1 MDKLAEIY
9 DRIAAL
15 GKRYGVYKIVLFG
28 SRARCDYREKSDIDI
43 AVFGLPAGSR
53 GMFWAEVE
61 ELPTLLSFDV
71 VFAEEAS
78 DELLKNIKE
87 DGVVIYEER
96 F

>member
-1 MDKLAEIY
+1 MDKVAEIY

-15 GKRYGVYKIVLFG
+15 GKQYAAYKIVLFG

-43 AVFGLPAGSR
+43 AVFGLPADSR
-53 GMFWAEVE
+53 GVFWAAVD

-71 VFAEEAS
+71 VFAEDAS
-78 DELLKNIKE
+78 EELLKNIKE